1 MSKVL
6 LTIVTIIVLFFG
18 IRFLTEGFMSDIN
31 KTLSIREFTETT
43 APPHDL
49 PERIVSP
56 SGPNPPNAI
65 LPATAIPTII
75 SPPETPKDPFDQVE
89 GQLPVEDNMR
99 YPERSIGP
107 GKTNDNI
114 EMAASSGVA
123 SNPVQEVH
131 NSFRIFSPEY
141 AQNGG
146 YVSDRIVANDT
157 LDEHAYTAF

>member
-6 LTIVTIIVLFFG
+6 LTIFAILVLFFG
-18 IRFLTEGFMSDIN
+18 IRFLAEGFAPDIN
-31 KTLSIREFTETT
+31 KVLSIREFNETT
-43 APPHDL
+43 QPPNDL
-49 PERIVSP
+49 PEREVSP
-56 SGPNPPNAI
+56 GGPNPPNAA

-99 YPERSIGP
+99 YPERSFGP
-107 GKTNDNI
+107 GKANDDI
-114 EMAASSGVA
+114 EIAANSGVA
-123 SNPVQEVH
+123 SNPVQQVH